1 MENFDNKAL
10 HQSARELTDSLLSKG
25 KPVTNIQIYEAM
37 ESRYKLVE
45 KSPVRGTDPVN
56 NKDDRTYNLRQ
67 KYKPYVSIA
76 IRWIKKEIIL
86 RGFNELDVIEERK
99 DPDDSRRRVYR
110 YLKPGF
116 SIFKAEPLP
125 AADTLSQ
132 RIDLFLSNIAKKIKL
147 SDPDYE
153 NKPVRPASIRDIK
166 EHFKCHEESL
176 KLICQAQIYSNF
188 YDKLNY
194 LDYLSENDTP
204 DNLKEANAIIDEV
217 VEFIDKDADPLFQAN
232 VLALLTLYS
241 GLDNKKIDALSAKSL
256 RIFKNNFDNLSCE
269 DLYCLSELY
278 LSLTLKS
285 HKKLRRVLV
294 LADEVLDIINTQ
306 KKLILQSKNTINAYF
321 ELGSYLVSALFI
333 AKSYDKVM
341 EIGSFFNDLAKETS
355 DYRPIKLAH
364 IYLDMCDIYA
374 WHDHKYLEAEKY
386 AWLGLEI
393 YRDYP
398 NPENKDE
405 INTLYDLYILLA
417 DMYDMTIG
425 AAVVSADSYTRYTPA
440 IIKELRQKASEIESQ
455 HPEINF

>member
-86 RGFNELDVIEERK
+86 RGFNELDIIEERK

-116 SIFKAEPLP
+116 SIFETKPSP
-125 AADTLSQ
+125 SADHTS
-132 RIDLFLSNIAKKIKL
+132 RHINLFLSNIAKKIKT
-147 SDPDYE
+147 PDIDYDS
-153 NKPVRPASIRDIK
+153 KPVKPISIRDIK
-166 EHFKCHEESL
+166 EHFKRHEETL
-176 KLICQAQIYSNF
+176 KQICQAEIDSNLYNTF
-188 YDKLNY
+188 NY
-194 LDYLSENDTP
+194 LIYLNRNDSP
-204 DNLKEANAIIDEV
+204 DNLNEAIVIIDELT
-217 VEFIDKDADPLFQAN
+217 EYIDSVSNPLFQAN
-232 VLALLTLYS
+232 HLALLTLYS
-241 GLDNKKIDALSAKSL
+241 CLDNNRIDKLSEMSL
-256 RIFKNNFDNLSCE
+256 QLYKDNFDNLSCD
-269 DLYCLSELY
+269 DLYCLSLLY
-278 LSLTLKS
+278 LRLYYKS
-285 HKKLRRVLV
+285 YKQLPRILLLSDELLEIITKHKK
-294 LADEVLDIINTQ
+294 IILKTKDN
-306 KKLILQSKNTINAYF
+306 IDAYF

-341 EIGSFFNDLAKETS
+341 EIGFFFNDLAKETS

-374 WHDHKYLEAEKY
+374 WHDRKYLEAEKY

-417 DMYDMTIG
+417 DMYEMTIG
-425 AAVVSADSYTRYTPA
+425 ASLMSADTYTRYTPA
-440 IIKELRQKASEIESQ
+440 ITTELRQKAAEIESQ

>member
-10 HQSARELTDSLLSKG
+10 RQSARELTDSLLSKG
-25 KPVTNIQIYEAM
+25 KPVTNIEIYEAM
-37 ESRYKLVE
+37 ESQYKLVE
-45 KSPVRGTDPVN
+45 KSPVKGTDPVN

-116 SIFKAEPLP
+116 SIFETKPSP
-125 AADTLSQ
+125 SADHIS
-132 RIDLFLSNIAKKIKL
+132 RHINLFLSNIAKKIKT
-147 SDPDYE
+147 PDIDYDS
-153 NKPVRPASIRDIK
+153 KPVRPASIRDIK
-166 EHFKCHEESL
+166 EHFKRHEETL
-176 KLICQAQIYSNF
+176 KQICQAEIDSNLYNTF
-188 YDKLNY
+188 NY
-194 LDYLSENDTP
+194 LIYLNRNDSP
-204 DNLKEANAIIDEV
+204 DNLNEAIVIIDELT
-217 VEFIDKDADPLFQAN
+217 EYIDSVSNPLFQAN
-232 VLALLTLYS
+232 HLALLTLYS
-241 GLDNKKIDALSAKSL
+241 CLDNNRIDKLSETSL
-256 RIFKNNFDNLSCE
+256 QLYKDNFDNLSCD
-269 DLYCLSELY
+269 DLYCLSLLY
-278 LSLTLKS
+278 LRLYYKS
-285 HKKLRRVLV
+285 YKQLPRILLLSDELLEIITKHKK
-294 LADEVLDIINTQ
+294 IILKTKDN
-306 KKLILQSKNTINAYF
+306 IDAYF

-341 EIGSFFNDLAKETS
+341 EIGFFFNDLAKETS

-374 WHDHKYLEAEKY
+374 WHDRKYLEAEKY

-417 DMYDMTIG
+417 DMYEMTIG
-425 AAVVSADSYTRYTPA
+425 ASLMSADTYTRYTPA
-440 IIKELRQKASEIESQ
+440 ITTELRQKAAEIESQ

>member
-10 HQSARELTDSLLSKG
+10 HQSARKLTDSLLSKG

-116 SIFKAEPLP
+116 SIFETKPSP
-125 AADTLSQ
+125 SADHLS
-132 RIDLFLSNIAKKIKL
+132 RHINLFLSNIAKKIKT
-147 SDPDYE
+147 PDIDYDS
-153 NKPVRPASIRDIK
+153 KPVKPISIRDIK
-166 EHFKCHEESL
+166 EHFKCHEETL
-176 KLICQAQIYSNF
+176 KQICQAEIDSNLCNT
-188 YDKLNY
+188 LNY
-194 LDYLSENDTP
+194 LAYLNKNGSP
-204 DNLKEANAIIDEV
+204 DNLKEAIAIIDELTDHLDS
-217 VEFIDKDADPLFQAN
+217 EINPLLHADM
-232 VLALLTLYS
+232 LAVLTLYT
-241 GLDNKKIDALSAKSL
+241 GLDNNRIDKLSEISL
-256 RIFKNNFDNLSCE
+256 RLYKDNFDNLSCD
-269 DLYCLSELY
+269 DLYCLSLLY
-278 LSLTLKS
+278 LRLCHKS
-285 HKKLRRVLV
+285 YKQLDRML
-294 LADEVLDIINTQ
+294 LLSDEILGIITKH
-306 KKLILQSKNTINAYF
+306 KKLILKTKENIDAFF

-341 EIGSFFNDLAKETS
+341 EIGFFFNDLAKEIS
-355 DYRPIKLAH
+355 DYQPIELAH
-364 IYLDMCDIYA
+364 IYLNMCNIYA
-374 WHDHKYLEAEKY
+374 WHDRKYLEAEKY

-393 YRDYP
+393 YKDYP
-398 NPENKDE
+398 QPQNKDE

-417 DMYDMTIG
+417 DMYEMTIG

>member
-116 SIFKAEPLP
+116 SIFETKPSP
-125 AADTLSQ
+125 SADHLS
-132 RIDLFLSNIAKKIKL
+132 RHINLFLSNIAKKIKT
-147 SDPDYE
+147 PDIDYDS
-153 NKPVRPASIRDIK
+153 KPVKPISIRDIK
-166 EHFKCHEESL
+166 EHFKCHEETL
-176 KLICQAQIYSNF
+176 KQICQAEIDSNLCNT
-188 YDKLNY
+188 LNY
-194 LDYLSENDTP
+194 LAYLNKNGSP
-204 DNLKEANAIIDEV
+204 DNLKEAIAIIDELTDHLDS
-217 VEFIDKDADPLFQAN
+217 EINPLLHADM
-232 VLALLTLYS
+232 LAVLTLYT
-241 GLDNKKIDALSAKSL
+241 GLDNNRIDKLSEISL
-256 RIFKNNFDNLSCE
+256 RLYKDNFDNLSCD
-269 DLYCLSELY
+269 DLYCLSLLY
-278 LSLTLKS
+278 LRLCHKS
-285 HKKLRRVLV
+285 YKQLDRML
-294 LADEVLDIINTQ
+294 LISDEILGIITKH
-306 KKLILQSKNTINAYF
+306 KKLILKTKENIDAFF

-341 EIGSFFNDLAKETS
+341 EIGFFFNDLAKEIS
-355 DYRPIKLAH
+355 DYQPIELAH
-364 IYLDMCDIYA
+364 IYLNMCNIYA
-374 WHDHKYLEAEKY
+374 WHDRKYLEAEKY

-393 YRDYP
+393 YKDYP
-398 NPENKDE
+398 QPQNKDE

-417 DMYDMTIG
+417 DMYEMTIG
-425 AAVVSADSYTRYTPA
+425 ASLMSADTYTRYTPA
-440 IIKELRQKASEIESQ
+440 ITTELRQKASEIESQ

>member
-25 KPVTNIQIYEAM
+25 KPVTNIEIYEAM
-37 ESRYKLVE
+37 ESQYKLVE

-116 SIFKAEPLP
+116 SIFETKPSP
-125 AADTLSQ
+125 SADHLS
-132 RIDLFLSNIAKKIKL
+132 RHINLFLSNIAKKIKT
-147 SDPDYE
+147 PDIDYDS
-153 NKPVRPASIRDIK
+153 KPVKPISIRDIK
-166 EHFKCHEESL
+166 EHFKCHEETL
-176 KLICQAQIYSNF
+176 KQICQAEIDSNLCNT
-188 YDKLNY
+188 LNY
-194 LDYLSENDTP
+194 LAYLNKNGSP
-204 DNLKEANAIIDEV
+204 DNLKEAIAIIDELTDHLDS
-217 VEFIDKDADPLFQAN
+217 EINPLLHADM
-232 VLALLTLYS
+232 LAVLTLYT
-241 GLDNKKIDALSAKSL
+241 GLDNNRIDKLSEISL
-256 RIFKNNFDNLSCE
+256 RLYKDNFDNLSCD
-269 DLYCLSELY
+269 DLYCLSLLY
-278 LSLTLKS
+278 LRLCHKS
-285 HKKLRRVLV
+285 YKQLDRML
-294 LADEVLDIINTQ
+294 LLSDEILGIITKH
-306 KKLILQSKNTINAYF
+306 KKLILKTKENIDAFF

-341 EIGSFFNDLAKETS
+341 EIGFFFNDLAKEIS
-355 DYRPIKLAH
+355 DYQPIELAH
-364 IYLDMCDIYA
+364 IYLNMCNIYA
-374 WHDHKYLEAEKY
+374 WHDRKYLEAEKY

-393 YRDYP
+393 YKDYP
-398 NPENKDE
+398 QPQNKDE

-417 DMYDMTIG
+417 DMYEMTIG
-425 AAVVSADSYTRYTPA
+425 ASLMSADTYTRYTPA
-440 IIKELRQKASEIESQ
+440 ITTELRQKASEIESQ